1 MEEWSSWNWVHR
13 QFSQF
18 HGSAQLCSENQYQDH
33 LRCCILSRL
42 PSRPADQAS
51 SIKQASK
58 QNTSI
63 KTISAAEQVYCSHS
77 NCPNFASFMLIS
89 LKLVAARLNFVAA
102 LLNLCFVAMGVLVFG
117 SSRNW
122 MHIPFTV
129 GSIWPVLWVC
139 SRLFCKARTSFLN
152 PTTALEMLSRG
163 KENGQIMLLV
173 AVKYNFTLGIGAV
186 ARSRKQNNTNGS
198 SFQAYSKPKFP
209 KGTKIILCI
218 SQTCS
223 K

>member
-1 MEEWSSWNWVHR
+1 
-13 QFSQF
+13 
-18 HGSAQLCSENQYQDH
+18 
-33 LRCCILSRL
+33 
-42 PSRPADQAS
+42 
-51 SIKQASK
+51 
-58 QNTSI
+58 
-63 KTISAAEQVYCSHS
+63 
-77 NCPNFASFMLIS
+77 MLIS

-102 LLNLCFVAMGVLVFG
+102 LLNLCFVALGVFLG
-117 SSRNW
+117 
-122 MHIPFTV
+122 
-129 GSIWPVLWVC
+129 LWIFQKLDAHSLYCRVN
-139 SRLFCKARTSFLN
+139 LASFMVALSFILQSKN
-152 PTTALEMLSRG
+152 IFPTTALEMLSRG